1 MSTLKR
7 RLLLRQP
14 SAAQVA
20 PSATSKMQPG
30 RRAPLTAAFCPHTPA
45 LTCRPPAPAA
55 AHALRPLGRGQFA
68 KRPRPRLAPAFCP
81 APARPDAPQPS
92 GAAPARTPPAATLL
106 ASLTNLAS
114 TGAGVF
120 LLGFI
125 IFVHESGHYLA
136 ARLQGIRVK
145 NFSIGFGPPVF
156 SYAPPGSETQFTLR
170 LLPLGGYV
178 AFPEHTAPADDPDE
192 DPVPDPHP
200 DLLQNRPLLDRA
212 LVISAGV
219 LANLILAWTC
229 IFASVSTIGLP
240 TYGFSPGVSIAN
252 VVDPTGPAASAG
264 MLPGDVILSVD
275 GQPVAESLDN
285 ASTVAEQIR
294 TSRGRPI
301 AFRLQRGE
309 RQFDLRVRPKCC
321 TPEGNSAMGVQLV
334 PNATVTRVRPP
345 TLPKAVETANKEFS
359 RLSRQTWNGLT
370 SIFSNF
376 SRSSKNLSGPIGVV
390 SMGADL
396 ARNDTA
402 ALLTF
407 CAVISINLA
416 LINSLPLPALDG
428 GQMTFL
434 LIEALRGAPVSL
446 RLQDAINRTALLL
459 FLAFSGVLFFG
470 DLEKLNIL
478 SAIQKLF
485 G

>member
-1 MSTLKR
+1 MTHFTPAFAASAP
-7 RLLLRQP
+7 RLSLLRSISLCRAPQICQRGEFVKRVRHATI
-14 SAAQVA
+14 SHATGDAARVPRDA
-20 PSATSKMQPG
+20 AAAAPG
-30 RRAPLTAAFCPHTPA
+30 RQSTRQVPTA
-45 LTCRPPAPAA
+45 
-55 AHALRPLGRGQFA
+55 
-68 KRPRPRLAPAFCP
+68 
-81 APARPDAPQPS
+81 S
-92 GAAPARTPPAATLL
+92 LL
-106 ASLTNLAS
+106 ASVTQVAS
-114 TGAGVF
+114 TGAGIF

-125 IFVHESGHYLA
+125 IFVHESGHFLA

-145 NFSIGFGPPVF
+145 NFSIGFGPQIFNF
-156 SYAPPGSETQFTLR
+156 SPAKSETEFTVR

-178 AFPEHTAPADDPDE
+178 AFPEHATIDEETGETVVSDD
-192 DPVPDPHP
+192 P
-200 DLLQNRPLLDRA
+200 DLLQNRPLFDRA

-219 LANLILAWTC
+219 IANVILAWGC
-229 IFASVSTIGLP
+229 IFASVSTVGLP
-240 TYGFSPGVSIAN
+240 TYNFSPGVNIAN
-252 VVDPTGPAASAG
+252 IVDTQGTGAKAG
-264 MLPGDVILSVD
+264 VKAGDVILRVD
-275 GQPVAESLDN
+275 GNEVPKSLDSARVVAEK
-285 ASTVAEQIR
+285 IR
-294 TSRGRPI
+294 TSGGREMDFRILRG
-301 AFRLQRGE
+301 GKE
-309 RQFDLRVRPKCC
+309 FDMQIRAKCC
-321 TPEGNSAMGVQLV
+321 TPEGNAAMGVQLI
-334 PNATVTRVRPP
+334 PNADVTRVRPP
-345 TLPKAVETANKEFS
+345 TVLKSVETTNKEFS

-370 SIFSNF
+370 SIVSNF
-376 SRSSKNLSGPIGVV
+376 QKSSQNLSGPIGVV

-446 RLQDAINRTALLL
+446 RVQDAINRTALLL
-459 FLAFSGVLFFG
+459 FLAFSGVLVFG